1 MEKKITVLPG
11 DGIGPEVVA
20 SAVEVLKAVA
30 KRFQHTFHI
39 AYATIGGAAIDQ
51 HEDPL
56 PQETIELC
64 EQSDAI
70 LLGAVGGPKW
80 DHNPAELRPEKGLLR
95 IRKHFDLFSN
105 LRPVQAIPS
114 LIKSSPLKDKLVN
127 EVDLLI
133 VRELTGGLY
142 FGEPRKR
149 TNEEALDSL
158 VYSRPEIERIVENA
172 FELASIRKGKL
183 TSVDKANVLETS
195 RLWRQ
200 IVDEKKAQYPDVEV
214 EHSLVDSTA
223 MKLITNPGAYDVI
236 VTENMFGDILSDEA
250 SVITGSLGVLPSA
263 SIRSDNFGL
272 YEPVHG
278 SAPEIAGKGI
288 ANPAATILSVAMML
302 RYSFGLKDE
311 AAEIE
316 RAVNA
321 VFNDGYFTADLATPG
336 SRALTTNEWT
346 EKVLNELDT
355 NFVSDSIMT
364 TYI

>member
-1 MEKKITVLPG
+1 VEKKVTVLPG

-20 SAVEVLKAVA
+20 SAVKVLQAIGK
-30 KRFQHTFHI
+30 KFHHTFHI

-51 HEDPL
+51 HGDPL

-64 EQSDAI
+64 EESDAV

-114 LIKSSPLKDKLVN
+114 LIKSSPLKDDLVK

-149 TNEEALDSL
+149 TNEEAIDSL
-158 VYSRPEIERIVENA
+158 VYSRLEIERIVENA
-172 FELASIRKGKL
+172 FELARVRRGKL

-223 MKLITNPGAYDVI
+223 MKLITNPGAYDVL

-302 RYSFGLKDE
+302 RYSFGLKEE
-311 AAEIE
+311 ATEIE
-316 RAVNA
+316 HAVNA
-321 VFNDGYFTADLATPG
+321 AFNDGFFTSDLATSG
-336 SRALTTNEWT
+336 NQALTTDEWT
-346 EKVLNELDT
+346 EKVLNKIDPS
-355 NFVSDSIMT
+355 FVSDSIIT

>member
-20 SAVEVLKAVA
+20 SAVEVLQAVG

-39 AYATIGGAAIDQ
+39 AYAAIGGAAIDQ
-51 HEDPL
+51 FEDPL
-56 PQETIELC
+56 PQETLELC

-80 DHNPAELRPEKGLLR
+80 DQNPADLRPEKGLLS

-114 LIKSSPLKDKLVN
+114 LIKASPLKDDLVKD
-127 EVDLLI
+127 VDLLI

-149 TNEEALDSL
+149 TEDEALDSL
-158 VYSRPEIERIVENA
+158 VYTRPEIERIVENA
-172 FELASIRKGKL
+172 FELARVRKGKL
-183 TSVDKANVLETS
+183 TSVDKANVLDTS

-200 IVDEKKAQYPDVEV
+200 IVDEKKLLYPDVEV
-214 EHSLVDSTA
+214 EHSLVDSTS

-278 SAPEIAGKGI
+278 SAPELAGRGI
-288 ANPAATILSVAMML
+288 ANPSATILSVAMML
-302 RYSFGLKDE
+302 RYSFGLKEE

-321 VFNDGYFTADLATPG
+321 VFEDGYFTADLATPD
-336 SRALTTNEWT
+336 SRVLTTNEWT

-355 NFVSDSIMT
+355 SFVSDSIMT